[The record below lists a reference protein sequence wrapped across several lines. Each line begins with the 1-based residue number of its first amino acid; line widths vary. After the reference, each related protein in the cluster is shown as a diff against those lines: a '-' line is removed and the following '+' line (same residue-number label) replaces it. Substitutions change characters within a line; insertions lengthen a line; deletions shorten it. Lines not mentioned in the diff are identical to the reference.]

1 MMTRFYQNLAR
12 ILAVAVCLACTGC
25 GHVIRGELAPNHF
38 GRDFDFRSPGCAA
51 APRPAAARPDDVL
64 VRYLGAGGLYLEWQ
78 GVSLLTSPFFS
89 NPGRFRAPFA
99 RLTANRVRIDGGL
112 KGMDLKDVRAILVGH
127 SHYDHLADVPAV
139 AESFCPTARIYV
151 NRTGTNVLA
160 GLGPLKERVDCLE
173 DPEQKGWI
181 YLRGEDKRELPI
193 RFRAVETEH
202 APLFW
207 HLPWSPG
214 EVKQAWDKGWDGHR
228 FRQLR
233 VGQPFAFVIDLL
245 DPDDPGR
252 VRFRIYYQDAA
263 SPENKGYPEIG
274 DGRGYDLAVLCMA
287 SFRYVKNHPGGI
299 LGNLQPRHV
308 LVTHYEDFFRDP
320 QKPLRFVPLL
330 TDRLADE
337 FLVRV
342 RTSLAGID
350 TTGPIDPVCGPSS
363 ATATMPL
370 PGEWVRFQPRE
381 VQP

>member
-1 MMTRFYQNLAR
+1 MRYRPA
-12 ILAVAVCLACTGC
+12 ILLILTVAVLACVACGC

-38 GRDFDFRSPGCAA
+38 GRDFDFRHPGCAP
-51 APRPAAARPDDVL
+51 APRPAAKPDDVL
-64 VRYLGAGGLYLEWQ
+64 VRYLGAGGLYLEWR

-89 NPGRFRAPFA
+89 NPGRFRAPFG
-99 RLTANRVRIDGGL
+99 RLSANRVRIDGGL
-112 KGMDLKDVRAILVGH
+112 KGMDLQDVRAILVGH
-127 SHYDHLADVPAV
+127 SHYDHLADVPMV
-139 AESFCPTARIYV
+139 AENFCRKARIYV
-151 NRTGTNVLA
+151 NRSGANVLA
-160 GLGPLKERVDCLE
+160 GLGPLRGRVDCLE
-173 DPEQKGWI
+173 DPRQEPWI
-181 YLRGEDKRELPI
+181 RLQDDAGRDLPV
-193 RFRAVETEH
+193 RFRAVETVH

-214 EVKQAWDKGWDGHR
+214 EVKKAWDKGWDGRR

-233 VGQPFAFVIDLL
+233 VGKPFAFVIDLL
-245 DPDDPGR
+245 DSEGKP
-252 VRFRIYYQDAA
+252 RFRIYYQDAA

-274 DGRGYDLAVLCMA
+274 DGVPYDLAVLCMA
-287 SFRYVKNHPGGI
+287 SFRYVKNHPGGL

-330 TDRLADE
+330 TGRLADE

-342 RTSLAGID
+342 RTSLAGIE
-350 TTGPIDPVCGPSS
+350 TIAPLDPVCGPSGP
-363 ATATMPL
+363 TATMPL

>member
-1 MMTRFYQNLAR
+1 MTMRFHRTLFL
-12 ILAVAVCLACTGC
+12 ILLTVAALTCAAC

-38 GRDFDFRSPGCAA
+38 GRDFDFRSPGCEA
-51 APRPAAARPDDVL
+51 APRPAGAQRDDVL

-89 NPGRFRAPFA
+89 NPGRFRAPFG
-99 RLTANRVRIDGGL
+99 RLNANRVRIDGGL

-127 SHYDHLADVPAV
+127 SHYDHLADVPTV
-139 AESFCPTARIYV
+139 AEAFCPTARVYV
-151 NRTGTNVLA
+151 NRTGANVLA
-160 GLGPLKERVDCLE
+160 GLAPLRGRIGCLE

-181 YLRGEDKRELPI
+181 YLRGEDGRDLPI

-214 EVKQAWDKGWDGHR
+214 EVKQAWDKGWDGRR

-233 VGQPFAFVIDLL
+233 VGKPFAFVIDFLG
-245 DPDDPGR
+245 PDGS
-252 VRFRIYYQDAA
+252 VRFRTYYQDAA
-263 SPENKGYPEIG
+263 SPEARGYPEIG
-274 DGRGYDLAVLCMA
+274 DGVGYDLAVLCMA

-299 LGNLQPRHV
+299 LANLRPRHV

-320 QKPLRFVPLL
+320 RKPVRFVPLL
-330 TDRLADE
+330 TDRLANE

-342 RTSLAGID
+342 RTSLAG
-350 TTGPIDPVCGPSS
+350 TGTLKPVDPVCGPSS

-381 VQP
+381 VIP